1 MSHDLDRSA
10 TTHEPTPYADVNAVL
25 DLLLRESR
33 AILGE
38 RFVGMYLYGSLSSG
52 DFDPGSSDIDFLV
65 VTTERLP
72 ESILDE
78 LRSMHARIAASDLK
92 WATKLEGSYIPL
104 AAIRRHDP
112 DDMLHPSIGVDW
124 EFGVGPHRT
133 DWIFQRHIL
142 RESGVTLAGPPPH
155 ALIDPVSP
163 DELRMAVQT
172 NLRDYW
178 AKQLDGPE
186 WLRRRDYQAFAIL
199 TMCRSLYTLHHG
211 AIVSKPVA
219 AAWAHESLGA
229 PWAELIDRSLA
240 WRHDSRPDDMTEML
254 AFVRWVVEQHTAR

>member
-1 MSHDLDRSA
+1 MSHETGRSA
-10 TTHEPTPYADVNAVL
+10 MTHAPTRYPDVNAVL

-52 DFDPGSSDIDFLV
+52 DFDPASSDIDFLV

-72 ESILDE
+72 ESVLDD
-78 LRSMHARIAASDLK
+78 LRAMHARIAASGLR
-92 WATKLEGSYIPL
+92 WATRLEGSYIPA

-112 DDMLHPSIGVDW
+112 DAMMHPSIGVDW
-124 EFGVGPHRT
+124 EFGVGRHGP
-133 DWIFQRHIL
+133 DWTFQRHIL

-155 ALIDPVSP
+155 TLIDPVSP
-163 DELRMAVQT
+163 DDLRLAVCL

-178 AKQLDGPE
+178 ALQLDGPA
-186 WLRRRDYQAFAIL
+186 WLWRRDYQAFAVL

-219 AAWAHESLGA
+219 AAWARESLDA
-229 PWAELIDRSLA
+229 PWAALIDRALA
-240 WRHDSRPDDMTEML
+240 WRHDSQRDDMTHTL
-254 AFVRWVVEQHTAR
+254 AFVRWVVEQHAAR